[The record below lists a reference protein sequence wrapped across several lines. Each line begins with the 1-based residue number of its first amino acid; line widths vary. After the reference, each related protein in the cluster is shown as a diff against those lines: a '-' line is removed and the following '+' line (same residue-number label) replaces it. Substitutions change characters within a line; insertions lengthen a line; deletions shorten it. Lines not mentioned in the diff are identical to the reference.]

1 LACLT
6 GAAGGVVAI
15 TGNGLATGVAGLVL
29 PLGALAALVSLTVAP
44 ALVFTV
50 VAILLPLRPVAAG
63 LAVLGNAPCPIVHA
77 NPVPTPKQAN
87 KPQNRCTDSHAIT
100 FLLLIGLTKM

>member
-1 LACLT
+1 
-6 GAAGGVVAI
+6 VA
-15 TGNGLATGVAGLVL
+15 LL
-29 PLGALAALVSLTVAP
+29 ALVSLTVAP

-50 VAILLPLRPVAAG
+50 VAILLPYAPHTGG
-63 LAVLGNAPCPIVHA
+63 LTVLGNAPCPTLHA
-77 NPVPTPKQAN
+77 SPVPTPKQAN